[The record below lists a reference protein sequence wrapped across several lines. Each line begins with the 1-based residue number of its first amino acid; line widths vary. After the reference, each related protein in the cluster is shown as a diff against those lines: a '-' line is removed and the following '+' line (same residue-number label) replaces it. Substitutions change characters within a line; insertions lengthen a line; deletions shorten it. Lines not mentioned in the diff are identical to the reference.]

1 MPDCDATKVTSVQE
15 LKSFVL
21 IKNQPKQTLP
31 QKPTEN
37 VTKSQ
42 MLTPLKMQPLV
53 NKPASV
59 VTQRAKRKRDQL
71 SPVVEND
78 DASESL
84 VNSIVDSLV
93 PAFLHAFKDKLASD
107 ANLTV
112 NNHNAIAVE
121 TNNTFHSNANVEAT

>member
-1 MPDCDATKVTSVQE
+1 MWCHQSDLGTRIEIFRVDKKSASAEPSSKTVWKCNKEPDVWDTSEDAIINE
-15 LKSFVL
+15 
-21 IKNQPKQTLP
+21 
-31 QKPTEN
+31 
-37 VTKSQ
+37 
-42 MLTPLKMQPLV
+42 
-53 NKPASV
+53 KPAWV